1 MTWKKEPP
9 IVGGKIVGCVNCGYK
24 PEVASMDMVIAAG
37 FGDAY
42 LKKNGEIVWEEE
54 NKELHDCIRVR
65 DAEEMAAKD
74 PDNDWRFEII
84 GPLSEVEYQRHDKGK
99 WVLIRT
105 GLGFA

>member
-1 MTWKKEPP
+1 MEKEPP

-105 GLGFA
+105 GQGFA